1 MQFVLTTMLIYLAV
15 ATDLPQCVPIKRLTN
30 SKKLSMEMVQ
40 GSTWRSLSCGMG
52 AQFAVGPTELGSLA
66 ISNLRNLD
74 WVLHVRWL

>member
-30 SKKLSMEMVQ
+30 SKLSMERAQ

-52 AQFAVGPTELGSLA
+52 AQFAVGPTKLGSLA

-74 WVLHVRWL
+74 WVLH